1 MILVSAIFFSGMA
14 TSDACLLISVG
25 FCMTSKLGTSIE
37 LMVIFSSLLSAVAT
51 LYLAPEAVKLTQ
63 TPGLNEGDEVM
74 TVYGKGYIESKRVK
88 QGDYVVK
95 LRNWALAQ
103 GQSPTC
109 HLQAASCVKIHH
121 LKVGSIAKTV
131 YGLVRVLKIKRDGQH
146 ECEAVHWIMAD
157 GKPPKFYLAPEAFA
171 LMSLKP

>member
-1 MILVSAIFFSGMA
+1 MA
-14 TSDACLLISVG
+14 VGDACQ
-25 FCMTSKLGTSIE
+25 SIFMGDCTTRKFNASNK
-37 LMVIFSSLLSAVAT
+37 LMVTSSSLLHPVAT
-51 LYLAPEAVKLTQ
+51 LYLAPDAVKLTQ

-109 HLQAASCVKIHH
+109 YLQAASIVKIHH

-131 YGLVRVLKIKRDGQH
+131 YGLVRVLNIKRDGQH